1 MKKLIVT
8 IICVLF
14 ASTSFAQ
21 MVGASSQL
29 PSSKTQTKLKVK
41 TNEFSI
47 SGGLGTN
54 FEDVYLPILLKYKI
68 NPGNQ
73 NYVGFFAQTGA
84 VIGEDFYNP
93 FIFGMDLGLDNNN
106 FGFYL
111 DLGIGFVSE
120 DFEIDDSEFCFNL
133 GYKFLIQNFILGWDM
148 FYSNAIRYDAI
159 MCITLGYRF

>member
-21 MVGASSQL
+21 MLGASSQS

-47 SGGLGTN
+47 SGGLGIN
-54 FEDVYLPILLKYKI
+54 LEEVNLPILLKYKI

-84 VIGEDFYNP
+84 IIGGDFYNS
-93 FIFGMDLGLDNNN
+93 FIFGMDFGFDNNN
-106 FGFYL
+106 FGWYMYL
-111 DLGIGFVSE
+111 GAGFVIE
-120 DFEIDDSEFCFNL
+120 NFEIDDPASCLNL
-133 GYKFLIQNFILGWDM
+133 GYKFLIKNFIFGFDM
-148 FYSNAIRYDAI
+148 LCPYEYKYGLFL
-159 MCITLGYRF
+159 CITLGYRF